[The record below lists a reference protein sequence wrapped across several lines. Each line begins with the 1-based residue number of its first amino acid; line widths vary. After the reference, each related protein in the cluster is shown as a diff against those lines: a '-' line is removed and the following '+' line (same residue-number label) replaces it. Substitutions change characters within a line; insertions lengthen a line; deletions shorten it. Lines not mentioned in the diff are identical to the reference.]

1 MLELGGFLISSSSPQ
16 MNTGNSELCNSKC
29 FYNGDRSIA
38 SDSKAK
44 KKKKKKKPTKT
55 RNLNKVLY
63 GKKQ

>member
-44 KKKKKKKPTKT
+44 KRNQQKP
-55 RNLNKVLY
+55 
-63 GKKQ
+63 GI